1 MKKLFLVLLFSI
13 GAIAEVKVKELA
25 IRHEGE
31 IVNGKAFLTYGG
43 KQGDV
48 FVVSSGS
55 CTVGGMSVLF
65 HKTSECNGEFARVT
79 CSNGKFETIIQLD
92 QDLLKKLNGKI
103 SVSELTGFSPQEGTL
118 CSPAAASIEF

>member
-1 MKKLFLVLLFSI
+1 MKKVFLLLLLSI
-13 GAIAEVKVKELA
+13 VAIGEVKVKELA

-55 CTVGGMSVLF
+55 CTVSGLSVLF
-65 HKTSECNGEFARVT
+65 HKTGECNGEFARVT
-79 CSNGKFETIIQLD
+79 CSGGQFQTIIKLD
-92 QDLLKKLNGKI
+92 QDSLRTLSGKI
-103 SVSELTGFSPQEGTL
+103 SVSELTGLSPQEGAL
-118 CSPAAASIEF
+118 CSSAAASIKF